1 MGDEN
6 IRVNGWSL
14 GVVNGTILN
23 GVRVLLTMGGTR
35 KGISRENWATT
46 EVAAVLIELIDCWLK
61 SVTYWFATTL
71 AREID
76 PLRHCHSQCTQAC
89 SLSRGQSMP
98 GFWHWPHQVWSN
110 WSSFI
115 LYFIAVGTTSPCWPH
130 IKQQLPTFPWSKPHL
145 VITFIGTYLLSL
157 NESSRHFL
165 LSMPE
170 LVIWHDVM
178 RNITFFP
185 NQ

>member
-6 IRVNGWSL
+6 IRVNGWSFR
-14 GVVNGTILN
+14 VVNGTILN
-23 GVRVLLTMGGTR
+23 GVRVLLAMGGTR
-35 KGISRENWATT
+35 KGISREDWATT
-46 EVAAVLIELIDCWLK
+46 EVAAVLVELIDCWLK
-61 SVTYWFATTL
+61 NVTYWFVTTL

-98 GFWHWPHQVWSN
+98 GFCHWPHQVWSN

-130 IKQQLPTFPWSKPHL
+130 INNSYQRSHDQNRTLLLRLL
-145 VITFIGTYLLSL
+145 VHICCHWTNPADIFYC
-157 NESSRHFL
+157 RC
-165 LSMPE
+165 
-170 LVIWHDVM
+170 
-178 RNITFFP
+178 
-185 NQ
+185 QK